1 MLEQNKPEAN
11 CSVMCSDVTIMITKE
26 VLVPE
31 GVKITADKNHTVV
44 SGPKGELKKE
54 FKHFFDI
61 KVEVKEEKLTV
72 SSDSERRK
80 IKAMVGTIANHI
92 KNMIRGVTEGFTYKM
107 KIIYAH
113 FPMNV
118 KVEGDR
124 CLINN
129 FLGEKVP
136 RVCKIVGDT
145 KIEIQGQ
152 EITLTGINVEDV
164 GQTAANLE
172 KACRTTKF
180 DKRVFSDGIFI
191 TEKGV

>member
-1 MLEQNKPEAN
+1 M
-11 CSVMCSDVTIMITKE
+11 IMKIKE

-31 GVKITADKNHTVV
+31 GVKITADKNHAIV

-61 KVEVKEEKLTV
+61 KVEVKKEKLTV
-72 SSDSERRK
+72 SSKSERRK

-92 KNMIRGVTEGFTYKM
+92 KNMIKGVTEGFTYKM
-107 KIIYAH
+107 KIIYSH

-118 KVEGDR
+118 KIESDR

-136 RVCKIVGDT
+136 RVSKIVGDT
-145 KIEIQGQ
+145 KIEIRGQ
-152 EITLTGINVEDV
+152 EVTLTGINVEDV

-191 TEKGV
+191 TKKGV